1 MNFHIKDSPELYT
14 KKNESYTVPS
24 HMAQNSDV
32 KTYTSVSTK
41 QVQCTGTGT
50 IFLKTVTLDLVNINV
65 I

>member
-1 MNFHIKDSPELYT
+1 
-14 KKNESYTVPS
+14 
-24 HMAQNSDV
+24 MAQNSDV